1 MSFGQSR
8 GAEVPGV
15 FGPGVRKSVYI
26 SVMAP
31 RETKLDLE
39 QFSKFL
45 SSNETWQ
52 SLDDKK
58 LTKEF
63 KFPDFAGALAFVVK
77 IGGEAERSNHHP
89 DIELGWG
96 RVRVTWT
103 THDAGGITGLDLAMA
118 AKTDALFE

>member
-1 MSFGQSR
+1 MS
-8 GAEVPGV
+8 
-15 FGPGVRKSVYI
+15 
-26 SVMAP
+26 

-58 LTKEF
+58 LSKSFTFADF
-63 KFPDFAGALAFVVK
+63 KSALAFVVEL
-77 IGGEAERSNHHP
+77 GALAEKANHHP

-103 THDAGGITGLDLAMA
+103 THDAGGITSLDLEMA
-118 AKTDALFE
+118 AKTDTLFE